1 MKQTPTDRLLKPEV
15 LARIPLLAELAPDE
29 LGDLATHMQVQ
40 RFGKGE
46 YVVQKGSAGD
56 VLMFLLAGC
65 LQVVN
70 YTGDGKEIGL
80 NLLTPGSFFG
90 ELALI
95 DGLPRSASIVV
106 IEPAAVAYLAR
117 DQALG
122 LIYGKP
128 ALAERMLKHFAG
140 AVRNLTSY
148 RELLAIPHA
157 HQRLYA
163 LLCQLKT
170 QARDGEDVVANLPTQ
185 QQIAIM
191 INTSRETVSRTL
203 TELQQKGVLKKGQK
217 TLYIIDTRVLERLA
231 AGQMPERIPPE

>member
-15 LARIPLLAELAPDE
+15 LARIPLLAGLTPDE
-29 LGDLATHMQVQ
+29 LGNLAMHMQVR

-65 LQVVN
+65 LQAVN
-70 YTGDGKEIGL
+70 YTRDGKEIGL
-80 NLLTPGSFFG
+80 NLITPGNFFG

-95 DGLPRSASIVV
+95 DGLPRSASIIA
-106 IEPAAVAYLAR
+106 IESAAVAYLAR
-117 DQALG
+117 DRALG

-128 ALAERMLKHFAG
+128 ALAERMLKHFAST
-140 AVRNLTSY
+140 VRNLTHY
-148 RELLAIPHA
+148 RELLALPHA

-163 LLCQLKT
+163 LLCQIKT
-170 QARDGEDVVANLPTQ
+170 RAHDGRDVVVNLPTQ

-191 INTSRETVSRTL
+191 INTSRETVSRIL
-203 TELQQKGVLKKGQK
+203 TELQQKGVLKKEQR
-217 TLYIIDTRVLERLA
+217 TLYITDTQVLERLA
-231 AGQMPERIPPE
+231 AGQMPKRILPE